1 MKESKILSV
10 ALSIAIAFLVLTA
23 AIAVPIL
30 FRPFYYWQIGP
41 LGLEAAT
48 GLSRSEIIEAYNQM
62 MNFCIGITHE
72 FSTGVLAWSEWGR
85 SHFVD
90 VRSLFMLDLIVLG
103 VTALGLLAWRVARSR
118 LHIRP
123 YRFAGRTP
131 GFYAGAGLLSV
142 FIVVGL
148 LAATN
153 FSRAF
158 TIFHRLFF
166 PGKENWIFDPAVDQ
180 IILILPETFFMN
192 CAILILV
199 LLIGGC
205 LGLMIAG
212 RRRA

>member
-62 MNFCIGITHE
+62 KNFCIGITHE
-72 FSTGVLAWSEWGR
+72 FSTGVLTWSEWGR

-148 LAATN
+148 LVATT
-153 FSRAF
+153 FQGRLLYSTGCFFQGRKTGF
-158 TIFHRLFF
+158 LIRPSTRLF
-166 PGKENWIFDPAVDQ
+166 
-180 IILILPETFFMN
+180 
-192 CAILILV
+192 
-199 LLIGGC
+199 
-205 LGLMIAG
+205 
-212 RRRA
+212 

>member
-72 FSTGVLAWSEWGR
+72 FSTGVLTWSEWGR

-103 VTALGLLAWRVARSR
+103 VTALGLWPGAWRGAGYIFAPIDLPGAR
-118 LHIRP
+118 
-123 YRFAGRTP
+123 P
-131 GFYAGAGLLSV
+131 GFMRERV
-142 FIVVGL
+142 
-148 LAATN
+148 
-153 FSRAF
+153 
-158 TIFHRLFF
+158 
-166 PGKENWIFDPAVDQ
+166 
-180 IILILPETFFMN
+180 
-192 CAILILV
+192 C
-199 LLIGGC
+199 
-205 LGLMIAG
+205 
-212 RRRA
+212 

>member
-1 MKESKILSV
+1 
-10 ALSIAIAFLVLTA
+10 
-23 AIAVPIL
+23 
-30 FRPFYYWQIGP
+30 
-41 LGLEAAT
+41 
-48 GLSRSEIIEAYNQM
+48 M

-72 FSTGVLAWSEWGR
+72 FSTGVLTWSEWGR

-131 GFYAGAGLLSV
+131 GFLCGSGFAKRFYSGWSAV
-142 FIVVGL
+142 
-148 LAATN
+148 ATN

-166 PGKENWIFDPAVDQ
+166 PGKENWIFDPGRRPDYFDFAGNIFYELRD
-180 IILILPETFFMN
+180 FNFS
-192 CAILILV
+192 AA
-199 LLIGGC
+199 IGGC
-205 LGLMIAG
+205 LGLMISG